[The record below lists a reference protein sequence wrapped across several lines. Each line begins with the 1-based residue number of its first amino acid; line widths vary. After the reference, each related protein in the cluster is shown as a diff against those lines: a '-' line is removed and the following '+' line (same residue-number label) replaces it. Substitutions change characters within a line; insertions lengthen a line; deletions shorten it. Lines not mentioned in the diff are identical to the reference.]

1 MADQSV
7 RYIGH
12 MPRTADPGTP
22 DRILIAVTPLFYR
35 YGVRAVG
42 MNQIIAA
49 AGCGKNVLYRHFPA
63 KTDLVAA
70 YLRRCRAD
78 RERAAQ
84 AAESA
89 AGDDP
94 HARLLALVGEV
105 ADRVREPGFRGC
117 AMRHHL
123 IEFPDDEDAPRQIAE
138 SYLTESRARVD
149 ALATSP
155 AVADRIWLLLDGLY
169 ASAGRPDAD
178 RQAAT
183 AVALARDLIDRSRR
197 S

>member
-1 MADQSV
+1 MATDRSV

-12 MPRTADPGTP
+12 MPRTADPTTP
-22 DRILIAVTPLFYR
+22 DRILSAVVPLFYR

-49 AGCGKNVLYRHFPA
+49 AGCGKNVLYRHFPT

-70 YLRRCRAD
+70 YLDRTRAE
-78 RERAAQ
+78 RERSAR
-84 AAESA
+84 AAEAA

-94 HARLLALVGEV
+94 RARLLALVGEV
-105 ADRVREPGFRGC
+105 ADRLRDPGFRGC

-123 IEFPDDEDAPRQIAE
+123 IEFPDTDDAPDRIAR
-138 SYLTESRARVD
+138 SYLAGSRARID
-149 ALATSP
+149 ALAPSP
-155 AVADRIWLLLDGLY
+155 AVADRIWRIVDGLY
-169 ASAGRPDAD
+169 ASAARPDAA

-183 AVALARDLIDRSRR
+183 ARAMAREVLAGA
-197 S
+197 